1 MIEESVIAARM
12 GYQLATDAMI
22 LCGIE
27 EEGRQSHASLE
38 SMQEL
43 SKNGQGITRSV
54 MDGFRDVGQQIS
66 KVRIRFKIS
75 DTGHLFEKKIADS
88 TKDDTFLVVIPPS
101 STHSQPFD
109 SYQR

>member
-1 MIEESVIAARM
+1 MVHMIEASVVAAHI

-27 EEGRQSHASLE
+27 EEGRQSHASRE

-54 MDGFRDVGQQIS
+54 MDGFRDIEQQIYD
-66 KVRIRFKIS
+66 VRSRIKIS
-75 DTGHLFEKKIADS
+75 DTGHLFE
-88 TKDDTFLVVIPPS
+88 
-101 STHSQPFD
+101 Q
-109 SYQR
+109 